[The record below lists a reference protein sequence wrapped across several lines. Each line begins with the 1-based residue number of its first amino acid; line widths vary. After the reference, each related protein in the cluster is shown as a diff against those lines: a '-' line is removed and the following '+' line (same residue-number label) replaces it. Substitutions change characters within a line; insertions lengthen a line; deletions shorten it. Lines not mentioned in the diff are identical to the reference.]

1 MEAAIM
7 GDLLEIPACLRRKKS
22 RKKKAVVAP
31 YGEGLHEN
39 VVDPDELKPFDLPDD
54 LRYHQVYYVRG
65 TAPKQ
70 WRAKGAPYF
79 VKDPP
84 NSGYSAAF
92 LIGKPGAKNVTIFC
106 PFTLEASAVPAD
118 CAEVRDCKQ
127 LELSVAGMRRLVAI
141 MRTKW
146 DMCQRFGYLR
156 SYDVAAL
163 VLKRLGEP
171 VPADLLKGGETDDR
185 VRGGKPVSDE
195 LLKPVKRAGK
205 RGKFLEWFLAEN
217 GPRSIL
223 EGMAE
228 LDMGRSNVLSY
239 LFMLNKDHGLGY
251 SLVGGR
257 VEILLP
263 DGCNDPFDT
272 PTEDDS
278 WLD

>member
-1 MEAAIM
+1 MD
-7 GDLLEIPACLRRKKS
+7 DLLKIPGCLKRKKS
-22 RKKKAVVAP
+22 RKKKKVVAVVEA
-31 YGEGLHEN
+31 
-39 VVDPDELKPFDLPDD
+39 VAAVDPDESVPFDLPDG

-84 NSGYSAAF
+84 NSGYSDAF
-92 LIGKPGAKNVTIFC
+92 LIGKPDARNVTIFC
-106 PFTLEASAVPAD
+106 PFTLEASTVPTD
-118 CAEVRDCKQ
+118 CGELRGCEQ
-127 LELSVAGMRRLVAI
+127 LEPSVASMRRLVAM
-141 MRTKW
+141 MREKW
-146 DMCQRFGYLR
+146 DSYQGFGFAR

-185 VRGGKPVSDE
+185 VRGGKSVGGE

-205 RGKFLEWFLAEN
+205 RGKFLEWFLAGGE
-217 GPRSIL
+217 PRSIL

-228 LDMGRSNVLSY
+228 LSMGRSNVLSY

-257 VEILLP
+257 VEIHLP
-263 DGCNDPFDT
+263 DGCSDPFDT
-272 PTEDDS
+272 PAEDDS